1 MWENFKMRLGKF
13 VQDIKN
19 IFRKKN
25 KTQEWDN
32 TTFSVGTGS
41 CDGMLLGPGQITII
55 PLANINEAELPVNIT
70 WEEPKSCA
78 GKKPETFSDL
88 SDEEYE
94 ELKNLL
100 SGSLTVLPK
109 RYLCK
114 TLIVSCYANWEYDSV
129 GVDISRLETESLAHY
144 WCTSVKSMEE
154 WNEALREKFDDY
166 EGISEEED
174 EEHIV
179 LHEATLTD
187 WGNNY
192 WTWDI

>member
-1 MWENFKMRLGKF
+1 MWENFKMHLGKF

-32 TTFSVGTGS
+32 VTFSVGAGS
-41 CDGMLLGPGQITII
+41 CDEIHLGPGQITIM

-70 WEEPKSCA
+70 WEEPKSCV
-78 GKKPETFSDL
+78 GKKPETFSDF

-94 ELKNLL
+94 ELKKLL
-100 SGSLTVLPK
+100 SESLTVLPK
-109 RYLCK
+109 HYWCE

-129 GVDISRLETESLAHY
+129 GVDISRLEEEGIAHY
-144 WCTSVKSMEE
+144 WCTSVKSMES
-154 WNEALREKFDDY
+154 WNEELRSRLDDF
-166 EGISEEED
+166 EGIYED
-174 EEHIV
+174 EEEHIALKDV
-179 LHEATLTD
+179 ILTD
-187 WGNNY
+187 WGNGH

>member
-1 MWENFKMRLGKF
+1 MWDKFKMRLGKF

-25 KTQEWDN
+25 KTQEQDSA
-32 TTFSVGTGS
+32 TFSVGAGS
-41 CDGMLLGPGQITII
+41 CNLGPGQITIM
-55 PLANINEAELPVNIT
+55 PLADINEAEIT

-78 GKKPETFSDL
+78 GKKPEIL

-94 ELKNLL
+94 ELKNLF
-100 SGSLTVLPK
+100 SRSLTVLPK

-129 GVDISRLETESLAHY
+129 GVNISRLESEGVAHY

-154 WNEALREKFDDY
+154 WNEVLRENY
-166 EGISEEED
+166 EGVSED

-179 LHEATLTD
+179 LHEAILTD
-187 WGNNY
+187 WGNGH